1 MVRMFTLPHRNEK
14 TDLQMYT
21 FWNKTQ
27 EGILETNLSKK
38 IVISIE
44 LLFIMQYNELY
55 LFEYR

>member
-1 MVRMFTLPHRNEK
+1 
-14 TDLQMYT
+14 MYT

-27 EGILETNLSKK
+27 EGIPETNLSKK

-44 LLFIMQYNELY
+44 LLFIMQYNKLY